1 MRHDG
6 VNASGEAEL
15 HGAAHLSTVERGLDE
30 RRHNRAECADIEVM
44 AAHILHQL
52 FVDIRIGFFQRL
64 QIRFLVPRRFERG
77 LVAGVEWHAVLDV
90 DAKTRVILLDRLHV
104 IADFA
109 FEADVRHQSAARLGI
124 DARHVARIGVAVR
137 VAVFHI
143 EKNHEV
149 IPIANHISH
158 CPSPPSW

>member
-1 MRHDG
+1 
-6 VNASGEAEL
+6 
-15 HGAAHLSTVERGLDE
+15 
-30 RRHNRAECADIEVM
+30 M

-64 QIRFLVPRRFERG
+64 QIRFLVPHRFERG
-77 LVAGVEWHAVLDV
+77 LVAGVERHAVLDV
-90 DAKTRVILLDRLHV
+90 DAETRVILLDRLHIV
-104 IADFA
+104 ADFA

-124 DARHVARIGVAVR
+124 DARHVACIGVAVR